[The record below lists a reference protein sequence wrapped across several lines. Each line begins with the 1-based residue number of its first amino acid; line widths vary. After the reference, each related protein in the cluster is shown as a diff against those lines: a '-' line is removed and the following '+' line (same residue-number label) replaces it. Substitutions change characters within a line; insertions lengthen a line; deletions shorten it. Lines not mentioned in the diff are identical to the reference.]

1 MLNSKKIVSLALA
14 LAMIIGMSLP
24 VHALE
29 NTNTAEYEKIY
40 LDTQAKKIIESIDME
55 SLKQEVLLEKTD
67 YTVPYKVRQQTK
79 VLANFKP
86 DNNVLKDNVQTN
98 VKDMVKKIGEVKSIN
113 GEVNNLYASIA
124 MTEVNV
130 KDDSGYASKY
140 GVKAWAT
147 VYWIDVKGKNN
158 ILEAVSGSWD
168 TNDETVSN
176 RQIVYGK
183 TDILGISWIGDSY
196 LESTE
201 EDYVY
206 IDDPEE
212 CVGLTLKCKTYIT
225 VKDFGEVACSAV
237 TSFATT

>member
-1 MLNSKKIVSLALA
+1 MLKSKKIVSLALA

-79 VLANFKP
+79 VSANFKP

-147 VYWIDVKGKNN
+147 VYWIDVKGSDN
-158 ILEAVSGSWD
+158 ILEAVGGSWD
-168 TNDETVSN
+168 TNGKTVSN

-183 TDILGISWIGDSY
+183 TDIFGISWSGDTY

-201 EDYVY
+201 EDCIY

-225 VKDFGEVACSAV
+225 VENYGELTCSAV

>member
-14 LAMIIGMSLP
+14 LIMIIGMSLP

-40 LDTQAKKIIESIDME
+40 LHTQAKKIIDSIDME

-79 VLANFKP
+79 VSANFKP
-86 DNNVLKDNVQTN
+86 YDNALKDNVQTN
-98 VKDMVKKIGEVKSIN
+98 EKNMVKKIGEVKSIN

-130 KDDSGYASKY
+130 KEDSGFANKY
-140 GVKAWAT
+140 GVKAWAS
-147 VYWIDVKGKNN
+147 VYWIDVKGSDN
-158 ILEAVSGSWD
+158 ILEAVGGSWD
-168 TNDETVSN
+168 TNGKTVSG

-183 TDILGISWIGDSY
+183 TDIFGISWLGTAH

-201 EDYVY
+201 EDCIY

-225 VKDFGEVACSAV
+225 VGNYGEVTCSAV